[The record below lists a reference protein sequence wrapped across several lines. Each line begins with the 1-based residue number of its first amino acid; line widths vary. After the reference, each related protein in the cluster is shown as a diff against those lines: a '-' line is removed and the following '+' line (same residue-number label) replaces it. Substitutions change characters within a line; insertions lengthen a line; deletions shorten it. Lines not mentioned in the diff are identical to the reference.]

1 VDILNE
7 LSELIQQGKM
17 QEIAEKTEKALEQ
30 GLSPVDILDNGLIKG
45 MEVVGDKFKK
55 NEIFVPEMLIAA
67 RAMNKALETLEPRM
81 VKGDIKTK
89 GTIVIGTVE
98 GDLHDIGKNLVGIMF
113 KGAGYKVVDLGVNVS
128 AAQFID
134 GIKEHKAEFAGL
146 SALLTTT
153 MGNMKSTIV
162 AIKEAGL
169 DTLVLVGGAPVSEG
183 YAEEMK
189 ADGFADDAGSA
200 LDVAKSLLA

>member
-17 QEIAEKTEKALEQ
+17 QEIADKTEKALEQ

-67 RAMNKALETLEPRM
+67 RAMNKALETLEPKM
-81 VKGDIKTK
+81 VKGDIKAK

>member
-1 VDILNE
+1 MDILNE

-67 RAMNKALETLEPRM
+67 RAMNKALETLEPKM
-81 VKGDIKTK
+81 VKGDIKAK